1 MPITQH
7 AYGLRFT
14 FYVSRFT
21 LTKRRL
27 KMRIKY
33 ILIGIVVGVLLTS
46 AVVVLA
52 GNLDSPAGPTN
63 PASQM

>member
-1 MPITQH
+1 
-7 AYGLRFT
+7 
-14 FYVSRFT
+14 
-21 LTKRRL
+21 
-27 KMRIKY
+27 MRIKY